1 MFRQILW
8 PSAIL
13 LVLVSTWSACR
24 QDQDNTAERIV
35 GRWELREA
43 TRDGKPTESLEALYF
58 EFLPDGKMNTNM
70 AGVPETA
77 AYTVAKNTI
86 QQRQSRIEA
95 DYIIEELGDS
105 IMVLSASIRDYN
117 FRFRLGK
124 AHTN

>member
-1 MFRQILW
+1 MSRQILW

-13 LVLVSTWSACR
+13 LVLVATWSACR
-24 QDQDNTAERIV
+24 QDQDHTAERII

-95 DYIIEELGDS
+95 DYTIEDLGDS
-105 IMVLSASIRDYN
+105 TMVLSAIIRDYN

-124 AHTN
+124 ANTN